1 MKKHIGILFPILVI
15 MGMIYHSD
23 TYAVKH
29 IVHVGNFYFNPSSLN
44 VSVGDTVR
52 WQWDAGSHTTTSGV
66 IPAGATNWDQN
77 INSSSQNFEYP
88 VQVAGLYNYVCTL
101 HAAMG
106 MIGTFTASGAS
117 PSLSVTPANQNVPST
132 SGITSFS
139 VTSNSGWTAT
149 SNTTWC
155 TVPSG
160 GTGNGTINA
169 SYSINASFDQRV
181 ATISVSVAGLPVQ
194 NVTVTQAGAVRTLAV
209 APPSQN
215 VAQNAGTTS
224 FDVIS
229 NTTWTAVSNAGWC
242 SATPSGSGNGTITAT
257 YVANSTTSVRIATI
271 SVSVTGLPV
280 QIVTVVQAASTV
292 GVGEN
297 TDLSVRIYPNPS
309 RGLFKVTLGNTLEEA
324 TEISLLDISGRII
337 NTGMVNG
344 SGEMTFDLSESPNG
358 YYFVRLKSGS
368 GTSVRRIVIID

>member
-1 MKKHIGILFPILVI
+1 MKTNIRILFSFLLIL
-15 MGMIYHSD
+15 GLGFHSE

-66 IPAGATNWDQN
+66 IPAGANNWDEN

-88 VQVAGLYNYVCTL
+88 VQVAGLYNYVCTP
-101 HAAMG
+101 HASMG

-139 VTSNSGWTAT
+139 VTSNSDWNVT
-149 SNTTWC
+149 SNATWC

-169 SYSINASFDQRV
+169 NYSINASFDQ
-181 ATISVSVAGLPVQ
+181 
-194 NVTVTQAGAVRTLAV
+194 
-209 APPSQN
+209 
-215 VAQNAGTTS
+215 
-224 FDVIS
+224 
-229 NTTWTAVSNAGWC
+229 
-242 SATPSGSGNGTITAT
+242 
-257 YVANSTTSVRIATI
+257 RIATI

-309 RGLFKVTLGNTLEEA
+309 RGLFKVTLGNTLEQA

-368 GTSVRRIVIID
+368 GTSVRRIVIVD